1 VARPLSAEQV
11 VLIGVRDFDPPE
23 ADYVRGRDIRVF
35 GDDVFRKPTA
45 LVDLLRQRGF
55 RHAYVHFDVDVLNP
69 AHCPAALMQA
79 PGGGPTLDEAIAL
92 IAAVQAAVDGVG
104 LSVLEFCAR
113 DAAWTARLASA
124 VRSVVW

>member
-1 VARPLSAEQV
+1 VVRPISAAQV
-11 VLIGVRDFDPPE
+11 VLVGVRDFDPPE
-23 ADYVRGRDIRVF
+23 ADYVRGRDILVF
-35 GDDVFRKPTA
+35 GDDVFRKPSA
-45 LVDLLRQRGF
+45 LMDVLRQRGL
-55 RHAYVHFDVDVLNP
+55 HHVHVHFDVDVLNP
-69 AHCPAALMQA
+69 AHFPAALMQA